1 MTFFWPHRPP
11 NMKRLLLLIVLAV
24 VGLFSR
30 VSERIWLGVRA
41 MCPPRPVVIMSWMV
55 AKVHGGLLFA
65 SRWVNERIWLAR
77 RNPYATCRE
86 CQPTASAYSTPPAHP
101 NKEVG

>member
-1 MTFFWPHRPP
+1 MNAFFWPYRPP

-24 VGLFSR
+24 VGPFS
-30 VSERIWLGVRA
+30 
-41 MCPPRPVVIMSWMV
+41 
-55 AKVHGGLLFA
+55 
-65 SRWVNERIWLAR
+65 WVNERIWLAR
-77 RNPYATCRE
+77 RNPHATCRE